1 LGRKSERISKVN
13 RSDLDNATA
22 KYFPAAR
29 QTIVAVGVEKVI
41 KDQLAPFQLEVKA
54 AP

>member
-1 LGRKSERISKVN
+1 VDAAAAR
-13 RSDLDNATA
+13 
-22 KYFPAAR
+22 YFPAAR

-41 KDQLAPFQLEVKA
+41 KEQLAPFQLEVKA